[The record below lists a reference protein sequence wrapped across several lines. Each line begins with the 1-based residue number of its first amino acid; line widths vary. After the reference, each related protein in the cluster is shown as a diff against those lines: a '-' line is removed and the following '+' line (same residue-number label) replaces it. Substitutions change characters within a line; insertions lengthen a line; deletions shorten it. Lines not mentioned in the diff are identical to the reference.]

1 LSASTLP
8 SRLTRKD
15 ATIPGKITA
24 FRIGNTGKI
33 FDVSIVDLRWGR
45 AIPCQETGKDAAEKI
60 MKAKTIRHYGGPE
73 VLTLEE
79 VGRPEPGEHELVIRV
94 RAAGVNPIDWK
105 VREGEMKESGFHQ
118 LPLIPGWDVSG
129 EIDQVGAGVTRFA
142 VGDAVYSL
150 LDMSQNGSYAEY
162 AIASDSCVA
171 LKPETL
177 DFIMAASVP
186 MAALTA
192 YEALDKMN
200 IKKGDRVLIHGAAGS
215 VGSFAVQL
223 AYLRGAEVIGVAS
236 SGDSAFLSSL
246 GAEEALAY
254 DSAPFE
260 HLVDNVDAVLDVIG
274 GDILQRSWKVLRPG
288 GLLVST
294 VERPELTQEAQARQL
309 HGAMIQVNP
318 SGILLTEIARLID
331 SGQLKVRVS
340 AVLPLIDAEKAQELA
355 RSDHHRGK
363 VVLQVA

>member
-1 LSASTLP
+1 
-8 SRLTRKD
+8 
-15 ATIPGKITA
+15 
-24 FRIGNTGKI
+24 
-33 FDVSIVDLRWGR
+33 V
-45 AIPCQETGKDAAEKI
+45 EKI

-79 VGRPEPGEHELVIRV
+79 VGRPEPGEHEIIIRV

-118 LPLIPGWDVSG
+118 LPLIPGWDVAG
-129 EIDQVGAGVTRFA
+129 EIDQIGEGVTRFA
-142 VGDAVYSL
+142 VGDAVYAL
-150 LDMSQNGSYAEY
+150 LDMKNNGSYAEY
-162 AIASDSCVA
+162 AIASDGCVA

-223 AYLRGAEVIGVAS
+223 AYQRGAYVIGVAS

-260 HLVDNVDAVLDVIG
+260 NLVEDIDAVLDVIG
-274 GDILQRSWKVLRPG
+274 SDILQRSWKVLRQG
-288 GLLVST
+288 GILVST
-294 VERPELTQEAQARQL
+294 VEEPEPTEEARARKIRSE
-309 HGAMIQVNP
+309 MILVSP
-318 SGILLTEIARLID
+318 SGTLLTEIARLID
-331 SGQLKVRVS
+331 SGQIKVRVS
-340 AVLPLIDAEKAQELA
+340 AVMPLNEAEKAQELA
-355 RSDHHRGK
+355 RSYHHRGK